1 MSHRILGIVAAASC
15 LLFPLSNS
23 GFGQG
28 TAFTYQGRL
37 ADNGSPANGTYDF
50 RLRLALDPLGNI
62 YFGTPCLTNG
72 VPIANGLFTVT
83 LDFGSAFLSGS
94 NFWLEIDVRTNG
106 NGNYTVL
113 QPLQAL
119 TAAPY
124 ATMANTA
131 SNLLGMISAAQVSGT
146 MTLAQLP
153 AGLVTN
159 GSTGITL
166 SGSFTGN
173 GSGLTN
179 LTAPVGYLFAIANSG
194 IGSAPQYYQTNILNG
209 TNILFNLTHLSNGWT
224 STSSASGTSFI
235 ALNAGVYMLQ
245 YQVYLVTSAGDPDM
259 LAPVFQATLNG
270 VGIPDS
276 LGFGQYNNATQS
288 PTFLVAINAG
298 DVLAIQCIASPNPV
312 TFMSLGRGHWA
323 SVTAVRLQ

>member
-1 MSHRILGIVAAASC
+1 
-15 LLFPLSNS
+15 
-23 GFGQG
+23 
-28 TAFTYQGRL
+28 
-37 ADNGSPANGTYDF
+37 
-50 RLRLALDPLGNI
+50 
-62 YFGTPCLTNG
+62 
-72 VPIANGLFTVT
+72 
-83 LDFGSAFLSGS
+83 
-94 NFWLEIDVRTNG
+94 
-106 NGNYTVL
+106 
-113 QPLQAL
+113 
-119 TAAPY
+119 
-124 ATMANTA
+124 
-131 SNLLGMISAAQVSGT
+131 MISAAQVSGT

-224 STSSASGTSFI
+224 STSIGLRDQLHRPERRCVRA
-235 ALNAGVYMLQ
+235 Q